1 MTGAH
6 GANNTGKACPAPDER
21 PDLTENLERAR
32 FFAEECKAIL
42 AGVRDE

>member
-1 MTGAH
+1 MTGVH
-6 GANNTGKACPAPDER
+6 GANNTGNACPEPDER
-21 PDLTENLERAR
+21 PDYTENLGMAR